1 MMQKYGMTD
10 IYFGLKPIIP
20 VRQANFEFWILNFE
34 LNKVATRSGG
44 HFVQVDICLVYSF
57 WAWAFDFVFVG
68 FAYGLW

>member
-1 MMQKYGMTD
+1 MTE

-20 VRQANFEFWILNFE
+20 TRQANFE

-57 WAWAFDFVFVG
+57 WG
-68 FAYGLW
+68 